1 MVRWIRERAS
11 ASEPLNSAA
20 YASGGSGPEGRSRR
34 KRWGLR
40 AKMAGSYVLVTAAAV
55 AVVEAVVL
63 MLVVPGLLGGA
74 RDARTLL
81 VRFTAGDIASRAGE
95 VTAQLGRLP
104 DARRFP
110 IGDAG
115 PPLSPGQ
122 AQAKDDGTGVRIPY
136 TPTAQPGN
144 APMSMAL
151 LADTGG
157 RIADS
162 SYPARYPPGS
172 EIGGPGTG
180 PLPSGIMP
188 EFSGSPKG
196 HDAQSTVAGG
206 DVVWTVVPVYPA
218 QSRLELPGAGKTQV
232 APVGLV
238 YVQIPAAVKL
248 PLPSGHAPSGW
259 KNLSAQL
266 GVGLLVLLGALPVG
280 AVFGLFS
287 TRRLLGRLRRLV
299 ASTDAVAAGDYER
312 RVPVSGGDEV
322 ARLEEGFN
330 QMAERLADAMATER
344 AMAGAGERARIARE
358 LHDSIS
364 QDLFSL
370 RLLAGGL
377 RRALPAGSPLYP
389 RVEAME
395 RTVSGTLDEMQ
406 ALLLELRP
414 VALRE
419 AGLLPALDELSRAYR
434 DRLGIAVEADLEP
447 IELDPAA
454 EPAVLRVVQEAVVN
468 AVKHARPSRVVVR
481 VRDAGGGRAVLSIC
495 DDGAGFDPARA
506 AERHGMGLDLMR
518 ERVTELGGELLIE
531 SAPGEGTTVRITL
544 GPTP

>member
-1 MVRWIRERAS
+1 MVRWMR
-11 ASEPLNSAA
+11 
-20 YASGGSGPEGRSRR
+20 GH
-34 KRWGLR
+34 WGLR

-63 MLVVPGLLGGA
+63 LLVLPDLVGGSQDPRTVLVSFTA
-74 RDARTLL
+74 RDIAAS
-81 VRFTAGDIASRAGE
+81 AGQVAAK
-95 VTAQLGRLP
+95 LGRLP
-104 DARRFP
+104 DSDEFP
-110 IGDAG
+110 LGDTG
-115 PPLSPGQ
+115 LRLLPGQ
-122 AQAKDDGTGVRIPY
+122 AQATADGTGVRIPY
-136 TPTAQPGN
+136 TPTAPAGG

-151 LADTGG
+151 LADPQG
-157 RIADS
+157 RIISS

-172 EIGGPGTG
+172 EIGGPGVG
-180 PLPSGIMP
+180 PLPSAIVTRLD
-188 EFSGSPKG
+188 GSPKG
-196 HDAQSTVAGG
+196 YVGQNAITGG
-206 DVVWTVVPVYPA
+206 DVFWAVIPVAVVGSPTD
-218 QSRLELPGAGKTQV
+218 LPGADKISFAT
-232 APVGLV
+232 VGLV
-238 YVQIPAAVKL
+238 YLQVPAAAKL
-248 PLPSGHAPSGW
+248 PVPAGHGPSLWA
-259 KNLSAQL
+259 NLSAQL
-266 GVGLLVLLGALPVG
+266 GIGLLVLLVALPVG

-287 TRRLLGRLRRLV
+287 TRRLLGRLRRL
-299 ASTDAVAAGDYER
+299 ATSTDAVAAGDYER

-344 AMAGAGERARIARE
+344 ALAGAGERARIARE

-395 RTVSGTLDEMQ
+395 RTVSGTLHEMQ

-419 AGLLPALDELSRAYR
+419 AGLLPALDELCRTYR
-434 DRLGIAVEADLEP
+434 DRLGIAFEADLEP
-447 IELDPAA
+447 IRLDPAA
-454 EPAVLRVVQEAVVN
+454 EPAVLRVVQEAMAN
-468 AVKHARPSRVVVR
+468 AVKHARPSRVVLR
-481 VRDAGGGRAVLSIC
+481 VRDGGEGQAVLSIC
-495 DDGAGFDPARA
+495 DDGTGFDPARA

-518 ERVTELGGELLIE
+518 ERVAELGGELRLE
-531 SAPGEGTTVRITL
+531 SAPGQGTTVRITL